1 MKKLSFI
8 GMALIAGSTLSAQT
22 AAQFEA
28 QALPSKTNEIVNA
41 TRSNRSIDR
50 SAAFFYEDFANGL
63 DGNNGFG
70 AWTAEGPDADLWMYD
85 TDGPN
90 GAFSNPVTQIIQSPT
105 VDNGFMIFDADFSHG
120 DGSEGYITR
129 QGALVSPLLNFVGQ
143 TSAVVTLSTAYRYC
157 CSQTHQINLEV
168 SIDGGGTYLAENT
181 IQINSGGEVNSNYNG
196 EYSFN
201 ITQIVSNQPLIKLR
215 FSWGA
220 GSTHYFWQLDDISI
234 DPAPAIDMSMVSFEM
249 IHDDTVSL
257 GLQQNYSLG
266 QEPSDVAIS
275 RLFMAIVKN
284 NTDNPSRAYLMLDL
298 SINEDIISVGDSLN
312 NVIVP
317 ANGGI
322 DTIFINYT
330 PSVWIEGDYAVTATV
345 NTLGANLSSDASPE
359 NNIRPSQFSITDEIV
374 SAIPHNYI
382 ATTVHDNLFDFDET
396 DDIGEEPQEVEYY
409 NRWIQFEPIT
419 FVAMATAFSDITDV
433 GAKFT
438 FGIYPTVTNQLDKQN
453 PYFFGANYKTEG
465 GVNVNQGVEADMIG
479 TERVILP
486 FMSPDFNDD
495 TFEEFLYADS
505 VTLPGD
511 PLGAMYAAS
520 ITLPDDA
527 AAGIIGAR
535 NGNGQGNRQMSLQY
549 GPFDDGDYATYL
561 SSGMNMIEL
570 YRAIDASTAISEI
583 QNRPDFYLAQNRPN
597 PFQGGTTITYQL
609 NKKASAVSFNVF
621 DVTGKQVMNIEE
633 GSRGAGQYNIELDA
647 TEFTTGLYYYSLT
660 VNGQKLTRKMVIT
673 E

>member
-70 AWTAEGPDADLWMYD
+70 AWTAEGQDADLWMYD

-90 GAFSNPVTQIIQSPT
+90 GAFSNPVNQIIQSPT

-120 DGSEGYITR
+120 DGSNGYTAR
-129 QGALVSPLLNFVGQ
+129 VGALASPLLNFAGQ

-157 CSQTHQINLEV
+157 CSNTHQINLEV
-168 SIDGGGTYLAENT
+168 SIDGGVTYLAENT

-196 EYSFN
+196 DYSFN
-201 ITQIVSNQPLIKLR
+201 ITQIVSNQPLVKLR

-298 SINEDIISVGDSLN
+298 SINGDIISIGDSLN

-374 SAIPHNYI
+374 SPIPHNYI
-382 ATTVHDNLFDFDET
+382 ATTVHDNLFDIDEDNFET
-396 DDIGEEPQEVEYY
+396 PEKVEYY

-419 FVAMATAFSDITDV
+419 FSAMSTAFSDITDL
-433 GAKFT
+433 GAQFA
-438 FGIYPTVTNQLDKQN
+438 FGIYGTIENILDKGTI
-453 PYFFGANYKTEG
+453 FFSGRNYKTVG
-465 GVNVNQGVEADMIG
+465 GVNQDLGVEADMIG

-486 FMSPDFNDD
+486 FMSPGFDDD
-495 TFEEFLYADS
+495 TFEEFLYVDS

-511 PLGAMYAAS
+511 PLGVIYAAS
-520 ITLPDDA
+520 ISLPGDA
-527 AAGIIGAR
+527 VAGIIGAR

-549 GPFDDGDYATYL
+549 GPFDDGEMATYL

-570 YRAIDASTAISEI
+570 YRAIDSTTAISEI

-609 NKKASAVSFNVF
+609 NKRASTVSFNVF